1 MNPEISKAFR
11 SIQIYFPGL
20 QDFRFAV
27 QRNIRGLLKKAHEE
41 DFEILPFLPG
51 SKNNLFVD
59 IGANRGDAIQSIL
72 MKRPGS
78 TVIAFEPNPYLCQKL
93 EKLYKESRCVTVY
106 NTGLGNENNNFH
118 LYIPFYNNYMFDGL
132 ASFKEEN
139 ARDWLRTRL
148 HGFSAERLEIRKVL
162 CTVKRLDDFSL
173 TPFFIKIDVQGFEY
187 EVLVGAEKTIKRSR
201 PIILLEA
208 PKERELNF
216 LSERS
221 YDPFIYRNGKLW
233 SGIENYNVF
242 FIPSEIISLIRRKI
256 AVS

>member
-1 MNPEISKAFR
+1 MNPEILKAFR
-11 SIQIYFPGL
+11 SVQVYFPGL
-20 QDFRFAV
+20 QDLRFSL
-27 QRNIRGLLKKAHEE
+27 QRNLRGILKKTHEE
-41 DFEILPFLPG
+41 DFEILPFLPM
-51 SKNNLFVD
+51 SSNNVFVD

-78 TVIAFEPNPYLCQKL
+78 TVIAFEPNPYLTSKL
-93 EKLYKESRCVTVY
+93 EKLYQDEPCIKIH
-106 NTGLGNENNNFH
+106 NTGLGNEINNFP

-148 HGFSAERLEIRKVL
+148 HGFRPEKLEIKKVL

-187 EVLVGAEKTIKRSR
+187 EVLLGAEKTIRKSR
-201 PIILLEA
+201 PIILMEA

-221 YDPFIYRNGKLW
+221 YQPFIYKNGKLL
-233 SGIENYNVF
+233 SGTKNYNVF
-242 FIPSEIISLIRRKI
+242 FIPKEIVPSIRKKI
-256 AVS
+256 NID